1 MRGDRRDAVM
11 LNVRVS
17 PQIKEL
23 LNGLAEAYQEKLGT
37 KVSQTQVVEM
47 AISDAAKQHSV
58 KRK

>member
-17 PQIKEL
+17 PQTKEL